1 MIIENSQTFVN
12 SRESRDPNILEQQPD
27 RAVSQPRADSCGP
40 APGAASQGRS
50 GGALHSSG
58 GSIGSH
64 SYKTASGLSGPGGL
78 FRSKTQ
84 GRLGGSTIQAK
95 SSILARI
102 ICPCYTLNDNHP
114 QRTAIQAYKGPKQPI
129 IHNSDNSVNCSQCG
143 QFYAVKVSI
152 IHEFNISQFHLLL
165 KNSDLF
171 LGFILT

>member
-1 MIIENSQTFVN
+1 MIIENSHTFVN
-12 SRESRDPNILEQQPD
+12 PRESRDPNIIEQQPE

-64 SYKTASGLSGPGGL
+64 SYKTASGLSGPAGL

-114 QRTAIQAYKGPKQPI
+114 QRTAIQAYKGSKQPI

-152 IHEFNISQFHLLL
+152 IHEFNILLIIEQF
-165 KNSDLF
+165 
-171 LGFILT
+171 